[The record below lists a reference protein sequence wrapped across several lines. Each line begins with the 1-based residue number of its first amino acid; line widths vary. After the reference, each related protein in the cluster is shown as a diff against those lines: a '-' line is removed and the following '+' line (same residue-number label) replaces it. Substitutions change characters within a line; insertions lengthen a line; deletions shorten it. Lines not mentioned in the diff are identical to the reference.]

1 MEQGTSPPNS
11 FFSSSQQIPAGPEG
25 REDSA
30 AKEGGL
36 ALAWFPCLGLII
48 IVKEPYLP
56 QHSVPIKKQ
65 LSLHFQLSR
74 LLDS

>member
-1 MEQGTSPPNS
+1 MRQGTSPPNS
-11 FFSSSQQIPAGPEG
+11 FCFPCQQIPAEPDG

-30 AKEGGL
+30 ANEGRL
-36 ALAWFPCLGLII
+36 ALALFPCLGLII

-56 QHSVPIKKQ
+56 RHSVPIKNQ
-65 LSLHFQLSR
+65 LSLHFQPSR